1 MFYNLLMS
9 GDDTD
14 WKEPVLEFPLG
25 RFLEHTDEELKAYFK
40 CRSRAVLDE
49 LIEYP
54 CVFAYESGCGRDP
67 HLGKLETV
75 TVRNS
80 EFRCRFKITQP
91 EFITLKKFEENALLL
106 DIAKFEYNRTHWA
119 IKRVDLGSAL
129 AEMGE
134 HSLLTSPTFNLGDHA
149 FPVALSFPGEH
160 REYVRRV
167 AEILVEK
174 QGREI
179 CFYDENFKAQLAR
192 PSLDLYLQEI
202 YTRAKLNVVFIS
214 KHYQDKQWCSGV
226 EWRAIREIIT
236 QRENDR
242 VMFVRFDDAEV
253 DGVRSTDGYIDAR
266 EHDETEVASFI
277 RERMR

>member
-14 WKEPVLEFPLG
+14 WKEPVLEFPAG
-25 RFLEHTDEELKAYFK
+25 RFLEYTDEDLVVKFK
-40 CRSRAVLDE
+40 GRSRVVLDE
-49 LIEYP
+49 LMEYP

-75 TVRNS
+75 SVRNG
-80 EFRCRFKITQP
+80 EFRCRFEITQP

-106 DIAKFEYNRTHWA
+106 DIAKFEFNRTHWA
-119 IKRVDLGSAL
+119 IKRVDLGGAL

-134 HSLLTSPTFNLGDHA
+134 RSLLTSPTFDLSDHA

-160 REYVRRV
+160 RDFVRRV
-167 AEILVEK
+167 AEDLVTK
-174 QGREI
+174 QGREG

-192 PSLDLYLQEI
+192 PSLDLYLQGI

-236 QRENDR
+236 KREDDR

-253 DGVRSTDGYIDAR
+253 DGIRSTDGYIDAR
-266 EHDETEVASFI
+266 EHGEAEVANFI
-277 RERMR
+277 RERMQ